1 MLDKKKF
8 DESVKR
14 IMARHKIPAS
24 RHEEYWEALYD
35 FVQKRDDSYLKK
47 LNDAYG
53 TDVRGA
59 EAKH

>member
-14 IMARHKIPAS
+14 IMVRHQIPAS
-24 RHEEYWEALYD
+24 RHDEYWDALYD
-35 FVQKRDDSYLKK
+35 IVQKGDDSYLKK
-47 LNDAYG
+47 LNQTYG

-59 EAKH
+59 EAKN